1 MMNGENEMD
10 GPKMRSVDLGDLRP
24 PNIKVGMLL
33 MIGLAIVGAWAVY
46 DSVYQVEPE
55 EAGIVLTFGKFSAS
69 TPPGLH
75 FKLPRPFQTVIKVP
89 IQRQLKLEF
98 GFRTEEA
105 GIRSRYSNADFSEES
120 LMLTGD
126 LNVASVSWVTQYR
139 VDDPYKFL
147 FKVRSIIETFA
158 DMNEAVMRSVIGDR
172 SINEV
177 LTSGRQEIASQVEVE
192 LQELCDKYDSGIR
205 VDQII
210 LQDVTVPDEVKP
222 SFNEV
227 NEAQQQRNQKIN
239 VAETEYNKVVPRAKG
254 EAQQMIQQAE
264 GYKVD
269 RVNRAEGEATAFIAV
284 LEAYRRAPDVTRQR
298 IYLETMGLVL
308 PRIERKVIV
317 DKDMKGL
324 LPLLSLDG
332 GLKQ

>member
-1 MMNGENEMD
+1 MD
-10 GPKMRSVDLGDLRP
+10 GPKMRKVDLGDFRP
-24 PNIKVGMLL
+24 PNIRIGMLL
-33 MIGLAIVGAWAVY
+33 LIGLGILGAWVAF
-46 DSVYQVEPE
+46 DSVYTVEPE

-75 FKLPRPFQTVIKVP
+75 FKFPRPLQTVLKVP

-105 GIRSRYSNADFSEES
+105 GVRSRYSNADFSGES

-126 LNVASVSWVTQYR
+126 LNVASVSWITQYR

-147 FKVRSIIETFA
+147 FKVRNIIDTFA

-177 LTSGRQEIASQVEVE
+177 LTTGRQEIATLVEVQ

-239 VAETEYNKVVPRAKG
+239 VAETEYNKVVPRARG

-269 RVNRAEGEATAFIAV
+269 RINRAEGEAAAFTSV
-284 LEAYRRAPDVTRQR
+284 LEAYRRSPEVTRQR
-298 IYLETMGLVL
+298 IYLETMAKVL
-308 PRIERKVIV
+308 PQIKRKVIV

-332 GLKQ
+332 GVK